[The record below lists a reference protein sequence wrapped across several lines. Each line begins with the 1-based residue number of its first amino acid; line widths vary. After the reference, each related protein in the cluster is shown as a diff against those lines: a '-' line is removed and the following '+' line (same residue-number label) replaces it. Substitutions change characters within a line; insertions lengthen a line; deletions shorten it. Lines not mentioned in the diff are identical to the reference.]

1 MTAIHSTCNVKSL
14 TRWVRRSD
22 KLLHLDVSGVLK
34 TSKQVRSLIK
44 AVKKQGTILAVH
56 LNDTP
61 VISLDKSLQ
70 NYIKR
75 KLSLDRDLFAPEN
88 YP

>member
-1 MTAIHSTCNVKSL
+1 
-14 TRWVRRSD
+14 
-22 KLLHLDVSGVLK
+22 
-34 TSKQVRSLIK
+34 VRSLIK